1 MAAIPCCKITRP
13 NRASKLEPYR
23 SADLTGLFGRRA
35 PGTVWFAAPVGV
47 DRAALTWPSPGEL
60 RSSVVLFVPDN
71 RCLFPGIKILL
82 TLLTGGEPYATI
94 SLSQDHSSRVR
105 RQAGLAAPE
114 NFET

>member
-13 NRASKLEPYR
+13 NRASKLDPYR
-23 SADLTGLFGRRA
+23 SVDLAGLSGRRA
-35 PGTVWFAAPVGV
+35 PGRAGLVSSVRA
-47 DRAALTWPSPGEL
+47 DRAALPWPSPGAL
-60 RSSVVLFVPDN
+60 CLSVVLFVPDN

-94 SLSQDHSSRVR
+94 SLSQDYSSRVR